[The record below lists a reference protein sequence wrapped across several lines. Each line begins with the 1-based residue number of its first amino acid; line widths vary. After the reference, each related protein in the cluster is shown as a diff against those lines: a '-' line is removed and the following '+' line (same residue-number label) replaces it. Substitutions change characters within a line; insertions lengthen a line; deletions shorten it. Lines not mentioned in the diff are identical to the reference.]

1 MLVKGSIVMT
11 NRKKVLIVENEQPL
25 IESLMGALSGQSYV
39 ISCTSHKNAA
49 NTVRDS
55 KPDIILLRSASQE
68 THSSDIHQYLKQNK
82 TTQNIP
88 IIVITDNGNRGP
100 NNEPFLE
107 WADDFLLR
115 PIVPS
120 ELVHRVSNLLKLR
133 ECEAVEEENRRL
145 TNSLQLIENAKREWE
160 QTIDC
165 IDDIVLLIDEGNKIV
180 RMNRRL
186 CDLTGKDFV
195 EMVGGDWTEIFRQ
208 AGFVSNSR
216 SDNGCREFIYKD
228 ALWFSCRIY
237 PVEKS
242 VIRNAPGS
250 IVTLKDV
257 TEMKRTEL
265 ALRESEEMFKDLAEF
280 APCAIFIFRDQ
291 RLLYINETAA
301 QLTGYTTDELQR
313 IGILSLVHSDHRK
326 MLEDGIAELQHGDS
340 SAHRY
345 EIRTVRKYGEHL
357 WLDMSTTIVHFGGEP
372 CILAMAFDITGHKG
386 TREALARSERLY
398 RTFLDSMSDRAILKD
413 DRSCYV
419 MANKSFLTYYKK
431 TENEVIGKT
440 DYDLV
445 GEDEART
452 RQASDREIRET
463 GKTKRSQRTVDGRT
477 YEIRQF
483 PVQLGEGKTGV
494 GSYIRDISLVK
505 RAEEE
510 VARLASFPQLSPN
523 PVIEIDMTGLIKYAN
538 RIAWKLFAEH
548 KEIDFRGRYIADI
561 KDIAEQLRD
570 SMETSRNRQ
579 VKIGAA
585 WYLQAIHYVRETGF
599 IRIYGYD
606 ISEQKRVEEAL
617 AESETKFKD
626 LAEKSIVGIYLMQGN
641 VFKYVNARFADIP
654 LRKCLTA

>member
-1 MLVKGSIVMT
+1 MLTKDSIVMR

-25 IESLMGALSGQSYV
+25 IESLMGALSGQSYA
-39 ISCTSHKNAA
+39 ISCTSNTDVANA
-49 NTVRDS
+49 VRNA
-55 KPDIILLRSASQE
+55 KPDIILLGSAPQE
-68 THSSDIHQYLKQNK
+68 AHRGEICEYLKQNK

-120 ELVHRVSNLLKLR
+120 ELVHRVNNLLKLR

-145 TNSLQLIENAKREWE
+145 TNSIQLIENAKREWE

-195 EMVGGDWTEIFRQ
+195 ETVGSDWTEIFRQ

-291 RLLYINETAA
+291 KLLYINETAT
-301 QLTGYTTDELQR
+301 QLTGYTIAELQR

-326 MLEDGIAELQHGDS
+326 MLENGIAERQHGDS

-345 EIRTVRKYGEHL
+345 EIRAVRKHGEDL

-398 RTFLDSMSDRAILKD
+398 RTFLDSMSDRAVLKD
-413 DRSCYV
+413 DQSRYV
-419 MANKSFLTYYKK
+419 MANKSFLIYYKK

-445 GEDEART
+445 GEDEARA
-452 RQASDREIRET
+452 RQASDREVRET
-463 GKTKRSQRTVDGRT
+463 GKTKRSQRPVDGRT
-477 YEIRQF
+477 YEVREF
-483 PVQLGEGKTGV
+483 PVQLGKGKTGV

-538 RIAWKLFAEH
+538 RIAWKLLAEH

-606 ISEQKRVEEAL
+606 ITEQKRVEEAL
-617 AESETKFKD
+617 AESETKFRN
-626 LAEKSIVGIYLMQGN
+626 LAEESIVCI
-641 VFKYVNARFADIP
+641 
-654 LRKCLTA
+654 